1 MMENGTLLSKAKKA
15 NSGKWHTLEIA
26 VKGKCSWIFTDL
38 FIPSLTLYGSVLH
51 GCYFTQLLF
60 TESTDTI
67 IKHDW
72 ATMRPGCVS
81 ACIDHVTYMER
92 QMDEQ
97 MGEMTK

>member
-1 MMENGTLLSKAKKA
+1 MKKDRITLSQVSKNNRSEKLRNK
-15 NSGKWHTLEIA
+15 
-26 VKGKCSWIFTDL
+26 
-38 FIPSLTLYGSVLH
+38 P
-51 GCYFTQLLF
+51 
-60 TESTDTI
+60 
-67 IKHDW
+67 DW

>member
-1 MMENGTLLSKAKKA
+1 MA
-15 NSGKWHTLEIA
+15 A
-26 VKGKCSWIFTDL
+26 V
-38 FIPSLTLYGSVLH
+38 YE
-51 GCYFTQLLF
+51 
-60 TESTDTI
+60 TESLLVPRPMSHVWHQIRYTQGHSPWTHHCPVGLVSMVVRN
-67 IKHDW
+67 KPDW